1 MTPPR
6 LSNGDASGESPVIL
20 PEDDVIFRLA
30 QLLLL
35 LASVNQMGKP
45 GVSLERL
52 GCYDFLAANPML
64 VLTDEADPDRTRL
77 LMAGFDGR
85 ALSYASPAHRFATRR
100 ERLQHDL
107 ALLVA
112 YGLAAPAADRAVLYA
127 ITGDGLKL
135 AGRFTALYAR
145 AYRLSAD
152 ILVRRLSGMSDRRLR
167 QAVSTWTTVRRD
179 SPRPEALDLLDAVD
193 LLSDHAMAE
202 SMNGDTTL
210 PRPDRW
216 TPHEH

>member
-1 MTPPR
+1 
-6 LSNGDASGESPVIL
+6 
-20 PEDDVIFRLA
+20 
-30 QLLLL
+30 LLLL
-35 LASVNQMGKP
+35 LASVDHLGKP

-52 GCYDFLAANPML
+52 GCYDFLVANPML
-64 VLTDEADPDRTRL
+64 VLTDPADPDRTRL

-107 ALLVA
+107 ALLVT
-112 YGLAAPAADRAVLYA
+112 YGLVAPAVNRSVLY
-127 ITGDGLKL
+127 TVTVEGLEL

-152 ILVRRLSGMSDRRLR
+152 ILIRRLSGMSDRRLR
-167 QAVSTWTTVRRD
+167 EAVGTWTTVRRD

-193 LLSDHAMAE
+193 LLSDHGMTE
-202 SMNGDTTL
+202 PMRGDTTL
-210 PRPDRW
+210 PRPDRRG
-216 TPHEH
+216 PHEH

>member
-1 MTPPR
+1 MMSPR
-6 LSNGDASGESPVIL
+6 SPGGGPARPSPVIV
-20 PEDDVIFRLA
+20 PEDDVVFRLA

-35 LASVNQMGKP
+35 LASVDQLGKP

-52 GCYDFLAANPML
+52 GCYDFLVANPLL

-112 YGLAAPAADRAVLYA
+112 YGLVAPAVSRGVLYA
-127 ITGDGLKL
+127 ITVEGLQL

-152 ILVRRLSGMSDRRLR
+152 ILVRRLSAMSDRRLR
-167 QAVSTWTTVRRD
+167 EAVGTWTTVRRD

-193 LLSDHAMAE
+193 LLSDHGMAV
-202 SMNGDTTL
+202 SMHGDTTL
-210 PRPDRW
+210 PRPDRR

>member
-6 LSNGDASGESPVIL
+6 SRIGDTSGPSPVIV
-20 PEDDVIFRLA
+20 PEDDVTFRLA

-35 LASVNQMGKP
+35 LASLDSLGQASI
-45 GVSLERL
+45 SLERL
-52 GCYDFLAANPML
+52 GCYDFLVANPML
-64 VLTDEADPDRTRL
+64 MLTDEADPDRTRL
-77 LMAGFDGR
+77 LMAGFYGR
-85 ALSYASPAHRFATRR
+85 ALSYASPAHRFASRR

-112 YGLAAPAADRAVLYA
+112 YGLAAPTVDRGVLYA
-127 ITGDGLKL
+127 ITGDGLEL

-145 AYRLSAD
+145 AYCLSAD
-152 ILVRRLSGMSDRRLR
+152 ILVRRLSRMSDKRLR
-167 QAVSTWTTVRRD
+167 EAVGTWTIVRRD

-193 LLSDHAMAE
+193 LLSDHEVAE
-202 SMNGDTTL
+202 SVRGDTTL

-216 TPHEH
+216 TPHEL

>member
-6 LSNGDASGESPVIL
+6 SSIGDTSGPSPVIV
-20 PEDDVIFRLA
+20 PEDDVTFRLA

-35 LASVNQMGKP
+35 LASLDHLGQAGI
-45 GVSLERL
+45 SLERL

-64 VLTDEADPDRTRL
+64 MLTDEADPDRTRL

-112 YGLAAPAADRAVLYA
+112 YGLVAPTVDRGVLYA
-127 ITGDGLKL
+127 ITGDGLEL

-152 ILVRRLSGMSDRRLR
+152 ILVRRLSRMSDKRLR
-167 QAVSTWTTVRRD
+167 EAVGMWTTVRRD

-193 LLSDHAMAE
+193 LLSDHEVAE
-202 SMNGDTTL
+202 STRGDTTL
-210 PRPDRW
+210 PRSDRW

>member
-6 LSNGDASGESPVIL
+6 PSSGDAPPVIV

-35 LASVNQMGKP
+35 LASVDHLGKP

-52 GCYDFLAANPML
+52 GCYDFLVANPML
-64 VLTDEADPDRTRL
+64 VVTDEADPDRTRL

-112 YGLAAPAADRAVLYA
+112 YGLAAPTVDRGVLYA
-127 ITGDGLKL
+127 ITRDGLEL

-152 ILVRRLSGMSDRRLR
+152 ILVRRLSSMSDRRLR
-167 QAVSTWTTVRRD
+167 EAVGTWTTVGRD
-179 SPRPEALDLLDAVD
+179 SPRPEALDLLDVVD
-193 LLSDHAMAE
+193 LLSDHAMTE
-202 SMNGDTTL
+202 PMPGGTTL

>member
-1 MTPPR
+1 MTTPHFPV
-6 LSNGDASGESPVIL
+6 GGTGGPSPVVI
-20 PEDDVIFRLA
+20 PEDDIVFRLA

-35 LASVNQMGKP
+35 LSSLHRMGKA
-45 GVSLERL
+45 GTTLERL
-52 GCYDFLAANPML
+52 GCYDFLVSNPML
-64 VLTDEADPDRTRL
+64 VLTDESDTDRTRL

-112 YGLAAPAADRAVLYA
+112 YGLAAPTVDRGVLYA
-127 ITGDGLKL
+127 ITDDGAEL
-135 AGRFTALYAR
+135 AARFTALYAQ

-152 ILVRRLSGMSDRRLR
+152 ILVRRLSSMSDKRLR
-167 QAVSTWTTVRRD
+167 EAVRTWTTVRRD

-193 LLSDHAMAE
+193 LLSNHETAGSTRENA
-202 SMNGDTTL
+202 
-210 PRPDRW
+210 PPQRPDR
-216 TPHEH
+216 TSHEL